1 MTRRAGSADEVL
13 IRRLFQEHGAALLA
27 YATRLTGDRMPGED
41 VVRKV
46 LAQAVREPESLAGDK
61 GAVRARLFTVA
72 KEQAAARPRIEAGEP
87 ELASTIDSVA
97 VLSALEALPAEH
109 RAVLQALY
117 FQGRDIDETAKSLG
131 VPAGDVKSN
140 TYYALRRLRETVV
153 APLPNGAAG

>member
-1 MTRRAGSADEVL
+1 VSKRTGSTDEVL

-41 VVRKV
+41 VVRSV

-72 KEQAAARPRIEAGEP
+72 KGHAARRPRTEAEP
-87 ELASTIDSVA
+87 EIKPAIDSVA

-117 FQGRDIDETAKSLG
+117 FQGRDIDDTAKTLG
-131 VPAGDVKSN
+131 VPPGDVKSN